1 MAKNF
6 IIFGENNISFV
17 DTDNREKY
25 ILFLSEGPT
34 DGLDYTTIMAGAK
47 YPVNITN
54 FRKKIFLSLH
64 VSWTNSSMLWIQFI
78 VFGKFFK
85 RFYSW

>member
-1 MAKNF
+1 MGKYF

-64 VSWTNSSMLWIQFI
+64 VSWTNSSML
-78 VFGKFFK
+78 
-85 RFYSW
+85 

>member
-1 MAKNF
+1 MGENF

-25 ILFLSEGPT
+25 ILFLGGGPT
-34 DGLDYTTIMAGAK
+34 DGLDYTTIMAEAK

-64 VSWTNSSMLWIQFI
+64 VSWTNSSML
-78 VFGKFFK
+78 
-85 RFYSW
+85 

>member
-1 MAKNF
+1 MGKNF

-17 DTDNREKY
+17 DTDIREKY
-25 ILFLSEGPT
+25 ILFLGEDPT
-34 DGLDYTTIMAGAK
+34 DGFDYTTIMAEAK

-64 VSWTNSSMLWIQFI
+64 VSWTNSSML
-78 VFGKFFK
+78 
-85 RFYSW
+85 

>member
-1 MAKNF
+1 MGENF

-54 FRKKIFLSLH
+54 FRKKIFLSLN
-64 VSWTNSSMLWIQFI
+64 VSWTNSSML
-78 VFGKFFK
+78 
-85 RFYSW
+85 

>member
-1 MAKNF
+1 MGKNF

-64 VSWTNSSMLWIQFI
+64 VSWTNSSML
-78 VFGKFFK
+78 
-85 RFYSW
+85 